1 MAIEE
6 DSGPA
11 GAPEWLLTYGDMM
24 SLLLTFFIMLAGMS
38 TIKQEDKYQAIAD
51 SMRRQFGHDA
61 TMFSAVPGDV
71 SFLNSPWRFLAS
83 MGRARRRD
91 TANGGTEAQAIAG
104 DNPFVQTIRPGKD
117 SIVGGVI
124 FFAEDSAELTEEN
137 KRALRA
143 IVPQIVGKPQKIEIR
158 GHASRRP
165 VDAGGSVRDHW
176 DLAYQRCYNT
186 MQYLIEQGIEKERIR
201 LGSAAAN
208 EPLDTGIDPELRKR
222 NARVEVLL
230 WDERVGDLTGSTS
243 KER

>member
-6 DSGPA
+6 DSDKA

-38 TIKQEDKYQAIAD
+38 SIKQVEKYQAIAD
-51 SMRRQFGHDA
+51 SMRRQFGHEA
-61 TMFSAVPGDV
+61 TVFSAVPGDV
-71 SFLNSPWRFLAS
+71 TFLNSPFRFLAS
-83 MGRARRRD
+83 LGRAKRKD
-91 TANGGTEAQAIAG
+91 TADGGTYAKAIAG

-124 FFAEDSAELTEEN
+124 YFPEDSAELTEDN
-137 KRALRA
+137 KRSLRA
-143 IVPQIVGKPQKIEIR
+143 IIPQIIGKPQKIEIR
-158 GHASRRP
+158 GHTSRRP
-165 VDAGGSVRDHW
+165 VDADGIVRDHW

-186 MQYLIEQGIEKERIR
+186 MQYLIEQGIERERIR
-201 LGSAAAN
+201 LGAAAAN
-208 EPLDTGIDPELRKR
+208 EPLDSGIDPELRKR

-230 WDERVGDLTGSTS
+230 WDERIDDLNGSTS